1 MFAAFVITQK
11 IILFL
16 RFTEIFLVGLQWNVW
31 KSIYVEINF
40 VHTKYLYSMFFSFCT
55 LLYLRLTI
63 SSTLCFIL
71 QKMSLWA
78 SVNISWKAG
87 NQKNIVTI
95 LKKLKMSVTKVKSYS
110 YISLILTY
118 MLSVQCIGGCMR
130 LPVNNTWYTSL
141 TFIPG

>member
-71 QKMSLWA
+71 QK
-78 SVNISWKAG
+78 N
-87 NQKNIVTI
+87 VTLGLSQHI
-95 LKKLKMSVTKVKSYS
+95 VKSRKSKKYCNHFKEAKNVRNQSEILLLYFINS
-110 YISLILTY
+110 YLHAVCT
-118 MLSVQCIGGCMR
+118 MHRR
-130 LPVNNTWYTSL
+130 LHASSS
-141 TFIPG
+141 